1 VVFAAFGVGGVVA
14 ATALGRLVTR
24 LGYGHLLLAGY
35 VVGALAITGLPFVTG
50 PATVQTVLYVLL
62 FFVAG
67 CGIIAL
73 NIVTMTLR
81 QVATPNAM
89 QGRVTAAYGFLIGA
103 LIPVS
108 AVVAGVL
115 GDQLG
120 LRTTLFVAAVGV
132 PLSVLWLVFSP
143 VRRLRTADELQP
155 AA

>member
-1 VVFAAFGVGGVVA
+1 M
-14 ATALGRLVTR
+14 
-24 LGYGHLLLAGY
+24 
-35 VVGALAITGLPFVTG
+35 
-50 PATVQTVLYVLL
+50 L
-62 FFVAG
+62 FRS
-67 CGIIAL
+67 
-73 NIVTMTLR
+73 LR

-120 LRTTLFVAAVGV
+120 LRATLFVAAVGV

-143 VRRLRTADELQP
+143 VRRLRTTDELQP
-155 AA
+155 GV

>member
-1 VVFAAFGVGGVVA
+1 VSAFGSQVRHDRGQ
-14 ATALGRLVTR
+14 
-24 LGYGHLLLAGY
+24 LLLAGY
-35 VVGALAITGLPFVTG
+35 QAGALAITGLPFVTG
-50 PATVQTVLYVLL
+50 PAAVRAVLYVLL
-62 FFVAG
+62 FFAAG

-120 LRTTLFVAAVGV
+120 LRATLFVAAVGV

-143 VRRLRTADELQP
+143 VRRLRTTGELQP
-155 AA
+155 GA